1 MTDDPRGIL
10 RESRAAARAAE
21 SEEASTPVF
30 SARRPRASDE
40 SGRDASEPAGAPRR
54 DASDGHETS
63 SSASSGRRSSDVFS
77 TLVGTRTYVRNARE
91 AAASLDLP
99 ALGLAKPSIE
109 DFSDELINL
118 TSTRTD
124 RSVGRVLPD
133 GGGGAAFS
141 CEWRLREHEVVLLVG
156 CTPPPA
162 KYFGITPYVYKSYD
176 AGIVR
181 TLFASAGDTLA
192 VGGDDGSGTA
202 RFARLGT
209 SAARVERK
217 ADGTMGVVRDARCWN
232 STFAAAFGGHTR
244 VLSDAIDVL
253 RTHAENARVPV
264 IENALNAYG
273 LSRQT
278 GVKTR
283 ALMIRHAV
291 PSNARDWASYAER
304 PPFIVMRLTPRRAP
318 IFPSPFPRASL
329 IRRETFDETP
339 LASSIAFVAERAA
352 ALFRAGG
359 VVESATTFGS
369 EAFFFSESDAG
380 FFGDARD
387 EGNPLKKR
395 NTWFDDVPGT
405 YETQIVPSPPAQV
418 LFDNGQRCVDTNWN
432 CGGDN
437 RDTTYVNGPRFSLP
451 DDRTVAYVVGA
462 NHAATGNAVYANVA
476 VYDPARKLGVLAID
490 DGEFENTAAAWTE
503 GTTAERDAA
512 KLFVVAL
519 ARKCPPGPGVF
530 SVDDRLDA
538 ADANSPARARRS
550 RMPDGTLCVEV
561 PSEGFPSASP
571 DAELA
576 VWARPYCH
584 AETTV
589 GPWWSRLA
597 TPTAVLVR
605 RTGDAPPAGTPFP
618 FDALDAL
625 DTF

>member
-21 SEEASTPVF
+21 SEEASTPVS

-40 SGRDASEPAGAPRR
+40 SGHDASEA
-54 DASDGHETS
+54 HEGS
-63 SSASSGRRSSDVFS
+63 SSAVSGRRSSDVFS
-77 TLVGTRTYVRNARE
+77 TLVGTRAYVRNARE

-99 ALGLAKPSIE
+99 ALGLAKPSRE
-109 DFSDELINL
+109 DFSDELFNL
-118 TSTRTD
+118 TRTD
-124 RSVGRVLPD
+124 QSARVLPD
-133 GGGGAAFS
+133 GSGGAAFS
-141 CEWRLREHEVVLLVG
+141 CEWRLREPEVVLVVG

-209 SAARVERK
+209 SAARVETN
-217 ADGTMGVVRDARCWN
+217 ADGTMGVVRDVRCWN

-244 VLSDAIDVL
+244 VLRDAIDVL
-253 RTHAENARVPV
+253 RTHAGSSVPF

-291 PSNARDWASYAER
+291 PANARDWAAYAES

-318 IFPSPFPRASL
+318 IFPAPFPRAPL

-339 LASSIAFVAERAA
+339 LASSIALVAERAA

-359 VVESATTFGS
+359 VEATTFGL
-369 EAFFFSESDAG
+369 DA
-380 FFGDARD
+380 FFGDEGFARD
-387 EGNPLKKR
+387 EGNQEKDRSSRGSK

-405 YETQIVPSPPAQV
+405 YETQIVPSPPAQI
-418 LFDNGQRCVDTNWN
+418 LFDNGQRCVDTAWN

-451 DDRTVAYVVGA
+451 DDRTVAYVVGS

-503 GTTAERDAA
+503 GTPAERDAA

-519 ARKCPPGPGVF
+519 ARKCPPGVF
-530 SVDDRLDA
+530 SVDDRLDG

>member
-1 MTDDPRGIL
+1 VTDDPRGIL

-21 SEEASTPVF
+21 SEEARTPVS

-40 SGRDASEPAGAPRR
+40 SGHDASEQAGAPRR
-54 DASDGHETS
+54 DASEARERS
-63 SSASSGRRSSDVFS
+63 SSAVSGRRSSDVFS
-77 TLVGTRTYVRNARE
+77 TLVGTRAYVRNARE

-99 ALGLAKPSIE
+99 ALGLAKPSRE
-109 DFSDELINL
+109 DFSDELFNL
-118 TSTRTD
+118 TRTD
-124 RSVGRVLPD
+124 QSARVLPD
-133 GGGGAAFS
+133 GSGGAAFS
-141 CEWRLREHEVVLLVG
+141 CEWRLREPEVVLVVG

-209 SAARVERK
+209 SAARVETN
-217 ADGTMGVVRDARCWN
+217 ADGTMGVVRDVRCWN

-244 VLSDAIDVL
+244 VLRDAIDVL
-253 RTHAENARVPV
+253 RTHAGSSVPF

-291 PSNARDWASYAER
+291 PANARDWAAYAES

-318 IFPSPFPRASL
+318 IFPAPFPRAPL

-339 LASSIAFVAERAA
+339 LASSIALVAERAA

-359 VVESATTFGS
+359 VEATTFGL
-369 EAFFFSESDAG
+369 DA
-380 FFGDARD
+380 FFGDEGFARD
-387 EGNPLKKR
+387 EGNQEKDRSSRGSK

-405 YETQIVPSPPAQV
+405 YETQIVPSPPAQI
-418 LFDNGQRCVDTNWN
+418 LFDNGQRCVDTAWN

-503 GTTAERDAA
+503 GTPAERDAA

-519 ARKCPPGPGVF
+519 ARKCPPGVF
-530 SVDDRLDA
+530 SVDDRGDA
-538 ADANSPARARRS
+538 NSTRHLFDGADASPARARRS

-605 RTGDAPPAGTPFP
+605 RTGDAPPAGTTFP
-618 FDALDAL
+618 FDALD
-625 DTF
+625 TF

>member
-1 MTDDPRGIL
+1 MDD
-10 RESRAAARAAE
+10 
-21 SEEASTPVF
+21 
-30 SARRPRASDE
+30 
-40 SGRDASEPAGAPRR
+40 
-54 DASDGHETS
+54 ET
-63 SSASSGRRSSDVFS
+63 AVSGRRSSDVFS
-77 TLVGTRTYVRNARE
+77 TLVGTRAYVRNARE

-99 ALGLAKPSIE
+99 ALGLAKPSRE
-109 DFSDELINL
+109 DFSDELFNL
-118 TSTRTD
+118 TRTD
-124 RSVGRVLPD
+124 QSARVLPD

-141 CEWRLREHEVVLLVG
+141 CEWRLREPEVVLVVG

-209 SAARVERK
+209 SAARVETK
-217 ADGTMGVVRDARCWN
+217 ADGTMGVVRDVRCWN

-244 VLSDAIDVL
+244 VLRDAIDVL
-253 RTHAENARVPV
+253 RTHAGSSVPF

-291 PSNARDWASYAER
+291 PANARDWAAYAES
-304 PPFIVMRLTPRRAP
+304 PPFVVMRLTPRRAP
-318 IFPSPFPRASL
+318 IFPAPFPRAPL

-339 LASSIAFVAERAA
+339 LASSIALVAERAA

-359 VVESATTFGS
+359 VEATTFGL
-369 EAFFFSESDAG
+369 DA
-380 FFGDARD
+380 FFGDNPGFGFARD
-387 EGNPLKKR
+387 EGNQEKDSR

-405 YETQIVPSPPAQV
+405 YETQIVPSPPAQI
-418 LFDNGQRCVDTNWN
+418 LFDNGQRCVDTAWN

-490 DGEFENTAAAWTE
+490 DGEFKNTAAAWTE
-503 GTTAERDAA
+503 GTPAERDAP

-530 SVDDRLDA
+530 SVDDSGDANSTTRRLFDDG
-538 ADANSPARARRS
+538 ADASPARARRS

-605 RTGDAPPAGTPFP
+605 RTGDAPSSAGTTFPFP
-618 FDALDAL
+618 DAL

>member
-21 SEEASTPVF
+21 SEEASTPVS

-40 SGRDASEPAGAPRR
+40 SGHDASEA
-54 DASDGHETS
+54 HERS
-63 SSASSGRRSSDVFS
+63 SSAVSGRRSSDVFS
-77 TLVGTRTYVRNARE
+77 TLVGTRAYARNARE

-99 ALGLAKPSIE
+99 ALGLAKPSRE
-109 DFSDELINL
+109 DFSDELFNL
-118 TSTRTD
+118 TRTD
-124 RSVGRVLPD
+124 QSARVLPD

-141 CEWRLREHEVVLLVG
+141 CEWRLREPEVVLVVG

-209 SAARVERK
+209 SAARVETK
-217 ADGTMGVVRDARCWN
+217 ADGTMGVVRDVRCWN

-244 VLSDAIDVL
+244 VLRDAIDVL
-253 RTHAENARVPV
+253 RTHAGSSVPF

-291 PSNARDWASYAER
+291 PANARDWAAYAES
-304 PPFIVMRLTPRRAP
+304 PPFVVMRLTPRRAP
-318 IFPSPFPRASL
+318 IFPAPFPRAPL

-339 LASSIAFVAERAA
+339 LASSIALVAERAA

-359 VVESATTFGS
+359 VEATTFGLD
-369 EAFFFSESDAG
+369 AFFEG
-380 FFGDARD
+380 FEGFARD
-387 EGNPLKKR
+387 EGNQEKDSR

-405 YETQIVPSPPAQV
+405 YETQIVPSPPAQI
-418 LFDNGQRCVDTNWN
+418 LFDNGQRCVDTAWN

-490 DGEFENTAAAWTE
+490 DGEFKNTAAAWTE
-503 GTTAERDAA
+503 GTPAERDAA

-530 SVDDRLDA
+530 SVDDSG
-538 ADANSPARARRS
+538 DANSTTRRLFDDGADASPARGARRS

-605 RTGDAPPAGTPFP
+605 RTGDAPSSAGTTFPFP
-618 FDALDAL
+618 DAL

>member
-1 MTDDPRGIL
+1 MS
-10 RESRAAARAAE
+10 SRR
-21 SEEASTPVF
+21 
-30 SARRPRASDE
+30 
-40 SGRDASEPAGAPRR
+40 
-54 DASDGHETS
+54 
-63 SSASSGRRSSDVFS
+63 SSGRA
-77 TLVGTRTYVRNARE
+77 YVRNARE

-209 SAARVERK
+209 SAARVERM

-283 ALMIRHAV
+283 ADDTTRRAVQRERLGVVRRASPVRRHALDPSAGAHFSVSV
-291 PSNARDWASYAER
+291 PARFAHSPRDVRRNASGVVHRFRRRARGGA
-304 PPFIVMRLTPRRAP
+304 LPRRG
-318 IFPSPFPRASL
+318 R
-329 IRRETFDETP
+329 RRERDD
-339 LASSIAFVAERAA
+339 VRV
-352 ALFRAGG
+352 GG
-359 VVESATTFGS
+359 V
-369 EAFFFSESDAG
+369 FF
-380 FFGDARD
+380 
-387 EGNPLKKR
+387 
-395 NTWFDDVPGT
+395 
-405 YETQIVPSPPAQV
+405 
-418 LFDNGQRCVDTNWN
+418 
-432 CGGDN
+432 
-437 RDTTYVNGPRFSLP
+437 
-451 DDRTVAYVVGA
+451 
-462 NHAATGNAVYANVA
+462 
-476 VYDPARKLGVLAID
+476 
-490 DGEFENTAAAWTE
+490 
-503 GTTAERDAA
+503 
-512 KLFVVAL
+512 
-519 ARKCPPGPGVF
+519 
-530 SVDDRLDA
+530 
-538 ADANSPARARRS
+538 
-550 RMPDGTLCVEV
+550 
-561 PSEGFPSASP
+561 
-571 DAELA
+571 
-576 VWARPYCH
+576 
-584 AETTV
+584 
-589 GPWWSRLA
+589 
-597 TPTAVLVR
+597 
-605 RTGDAPPAGTPFP
+605 
-618 FDALDAL
+618 
-625 DTF
+625 

>member
-21 SEEASTPVF
+21 SEEASTPVS

-40 SGRDASEPAGAPRR
+40 SGHDASEPAGAPRR
-54 DASDGHETS
+54 DASEAHERS
-63 SSASSGRRSSDVFS
+63 SSAVSGRRSSDVFS
-77 TLVGTRTYVRNARE
+77 TLVGTRAYVRNARE

-99 ALGLAKPSIE
+99 ALGLAKPSRE
-109 DFSDELINL
+109 DFSDELFNL
-118 TSTRTD
+118 TRTD
-124 RSVGRVLPD
+124 QSARVLPD

-141 CEWRLREHEVVLLVG
+141 CEWRLREPEVVLVVG

-209 SAARVERK
+209 SAARVETK
-217 ADGTMGVVRDARCWN
+217 ADGTMGVVRDVRCWN

-244 VLSDAIDVL
+244 VLRDAIDVL
-253 RTHAENARVPV
+253 RTHAGSSVPF

-291 PSNARDWASYAER
+291 PANARDWAAYAES
-304 PPFIVMRLTPRRAP
+304 PPFVVMRLTPRRAP
-318 IFPSPFPRASL
+318 IFPAPFPRAPL

-339 LASSIAFVAERAA
+339 LASSIALVAERAA

-359 VVESATTFGS
+359 VEATTFGLD
-369 EAFFFSESDAG
+369 AFFEG
-380 FFGDARD
+380 FEGFARD
-387 EGNPLKKR
+387 EGNQEKDSR

-405 YETQIVPSPPAQV
+405 YETQIVPSPPAQI
-418 LFDNGQRCVDTNWN
+418 LFDNGQRCVDTAWN

-490 DGEFENTAAAWTE
+490 DGEFKNTAAAWTE
-503 GTTAERDAA
+503 GTPAERDAA

-530 SVDDRLDA
+530 SVDDSG
-538 ADANSPARARRS
+538 DANSTTRRLFDDGADASPARGARRS

-605 RTGDAPPAGTPFP
+605 RTGDAPSSAGTTFPFP
-618 FDALDAL
+618 DAL

>member
-21 SEEASTPVF
+21 SEEASTPVS

-40 SGRDASEPAGAPRR
+40 SGHDASEA
-54 DASDGHETS
+54 HEGS
-63 SSASSGRRSSDVFS
+63 SSAVSGRRSSDVFS
-77 TLVGTRTYVRNARE
+77 TLVGTRAYVRNARE

-99 ALGLAKPSIE
+99 ALGLAKPSRE
-109 DFSDELINL
+109 DFSDELFNL
-118 TSTRTD
+118 TRTD
-124 RSVGRVLPD
+124 LSARVLPD
-133 GGGGAAFS
+133 GSGGAAFP
-141 CEWRLREHEVVLLVG
+141 CEWRLREPEVALVVG

-209 SAARVERK
+209 SAARVETN
-217 ADGTMGVVRDARCWN
+217 ADGAMGVVRDVRCSN
-232 STFAAAFGGHTR
+232 STFVAAFGGHTR
-244 VLSDAIDVL
+244 VLRDAIDVL
-253 RTHAENARVPV
+253 RTHAGSSVPF

-304 PPFIVMRLTPRRAP
+304 PPFVVMRLTPRRAP

-329 IRRETFDETP
+329 IRRETCDETP

-387 EGNPLKKR
+387 EGNPLRKR

-418 LFDNGQRCVDTNWN
+418 LFDNGQRCIDTSWN

-437 RDTTYVNGPRFSLP
+437 RDTTYVNGPRFSCLLYTSP
-451 DDRTVAYVVGA
+451 SPRDRQK
-462 NHAATGNAVYANVA
+462 
-476 VYDPARKLGVLAID
+476 P
-490 DGEFENTAAAWTE
+490 
-503 GTTAERDAA
+503 
-512 KLFVVAL
+512 
-519 ARKCPPGPGVF
+519 
-530 SVDDRLDA
+530 
-538 ADANSPARARRS
+538 
-550 RMPDGTLCVEV
+550 RMP
-561 PSEGFPSASP
+561 SSA
-571 DAELA
+571 
-576 VWARPYCH
+576 
-584 AETTV
+584 
-589 GPWWSRLA
+589 
-597 TPTAVLVR
+597 
-605 RTGDAPPAGTPFP
+605 
-618 FDALDAL
+618 
-625 DTF
+625 

>member
-21 SEEASTPVF
+21 SEEASTPVS

-40 SGRDASEPAGAPRR
+40 SGHDASEA
-54 DASDGHETS
+54 HERS
-63 SSASSGRRSSDVFS
+63 SSAVSGRRSSDVFS
-77 TLVGTRTYVRNARE
+77 TLVGTRAYVRNARE

-99 ALGLAKPSIE
+99 ALGLAKPSRE
-109 DFSDELINL
+109 DFSDELFNL
-118 TSTRTD
+118 TRTD
-124 RSVGRVLPD
+124 QSARVLPD
-133 GGGGAAFS
+133 GSGGAAFS
-141 CEWRLREHEVVLLVG
+141 CEWRLREEEVVLVVG

-209 SAARVERK
+209 SAARVETK
-217 ADGTMGVVRDARCWN
+217 ADGTMGVVRDVRCWN

-244 VLSDAIDVL
+244 VLRDAIDVL
-253 RTHAENARVPV
+253 RTHAGSSVPF

-291 PSNARDWASYAER
+291 PANARDWAAYAES
-304 PPFIVMRLTPRRAP
+304 PPFVVMRLTPRRAP
-318 IFPSPFPRASL
+318 IFPAPFPRAPL

-339 LASSIAFVAERAA
+339 LASSIALVAERAA

-359 VVESATTFGS
+359 GEATTFGLD
-369 EAFFFSESDAG
+369 AFFEG
-380 FFGDARD
+380 FEGFGFARD
-387 EGNPLKKR
+387 EGNQEKDSK

-405 YETQIVPSPPAQV
+405 YETQIVPSPPAQI
-418 LFDNGQRCVDTNWN
+418 LFDNGQRCVDTAWN

-490 DGEFENTAAAWTE
+490 DGEFKNTAQKWTE
-503 GTTAERDAA
+503 GTPAERDAA

-519 ARKCPPGPGVF
+519 ARKCPPGAGGVF
-530 SVDDRLDA
+530 SVTTDRGELANSTTRRLFDDG
-538 ADANSPARARRS
+538 ADASPARGARRS

-605 RTGDAPPAGTPFP
+605 RTGDAPSSAGTTFPFP
-618 FDALDAL
+618 DAL

>member
-21 SEEASTPVF
+21 SEEASTPVS

-40 SGRDASEPAGAPRR
+40 SGHDASEA
-54 DASDGHETS
+54 HERS
-63 SSASSGRRSSDVFS
+63 SSAVSGRRSSDVFS
-77 TLVGTRTYVRNARE
+77 TLVGTRAYVRNARE

-99 ALGLAKPSIE
+99 ALGLAKPSRE
-109 DFSDELINL
+109 DFSDELFNL
-118 TSTRTD
+118 TRTD
-124 RSVGRVLPD
+124 QSARVLPD

-141 CEWRLREHEVVLLVG
+141 CEWRLREPEVVLVVG

-209 SAARVERK
+209 SAARVETK
-217 ADGTMGVVRDARCWN
+217 ADGTMGVVRDVRCWN

-244 VLSDAIDVL
+244 VLRDAIDVL
-253 RTHAENARVPV
+253 RTHAGSSVPF

-291 PSNARDWASYAER
+291 PANARDWAAYAES
-304 PPFIVMRLTPRRAP
+304 PPFVVMRLTPRRAP
-318 IFPSPFPRASL
+318 IFPAPFPRAPL

-339 LASSIAFVAERAA
+339 LASSIALVAERAA

-359 VVESATTFGS
+359 VEATTFGLD
-369 EAFFFSESDAG
+369 AFFEG
-380 FFGDARD
+380 FEGFARD
-387 EGNPLKKR
+387 EGNQEKDSR

-405 YETQIVPSPPAQV
+405 YETQIVPSPPAQI
-418 LFDNGQRCVDTNWN
+418 LFDNGQRCVDTAWN

-490 DGEFENTAAAWTE
+490 DGEFKNTAAAWTE
-503 GTTAERDAA
+503 GTPAERDAA

-530 SVDDRLDA
+530 SVDDSG
-538 ADANSPARARRS
+538 DANSTTRRLFDDGADASPARGARRS

-605 RTGDAPPAGTPFP
+605 RTGDAPSSAGTTFPFP
-618 FDALDAL
+618 DAL

>member
-21 SEEASTPVF
+21 SEEASTPVS

-40 SGRDASEPAGAPRR
+40 SGHDASEPAGAPRR
-54 DASDGHETS
+54 DASEVDDET
-63 SSASSGRRSSDVFS
+63 AVSGRRSSDVFS
-77 TLVGTRTYVRNARE
+77 TLVGTRAYVRNARE

-99 ALGLAKPSIE
+99 ALGLAKPSRE
-109 DFSDELINL
+109 DFSDELFNL
-118 TSTRTD
+118 TRTD
-124 RSVGRVLPD
+124 QSARVLPD

-141 CEWRLREHEVVLLVG
+141 CEWRLREPEVVLVVG

-209 SAARVERK
+209 SAARVETK
-217 ADGTMGVVRDARCWN
+217 ADGTMGVVRDVRCWN

-244 VLSDAIDVL
+244 VLRDAIDVL
-253 RTHAENARVPV
+253 RTHAGSSVPF

-291 PSNARDWASYAER
+291 PANASDWAAYAES
-304 PPFIVMRLTPRRAP
+304 PPFVVMRLTPRRAP
-318 IFPSPFPRASL
+318 IFPAPFPRAPL

-339 LASSIAFVAERAA
+339 LASSIALVAERAA

-359 VVESATTFGS
+359 VEATTFGL
-369 EAFFFSESDAG
+369 DA
-380 FFGDARD
+380 FFGDNPGFGFARD
-387 EGNPLKKR
+387 EGNQETDSK

-405 YETQIVPSPPAQV
+405 YETQIVPSPPAQI
-418 LFDNGQRCVDTNWN
+418 LFDNGQRCVDTAWN

-490 DGEFENTAAAWTE
+490 DGEFKNTAAAWTE
-503 GTTAERDAA
+503 GTPAERDAA

-530 SVDDRLDA
+530 SVDDSG
-538 ADANSPARARRS
+538 DANSTTRRLFDDGADASPARGARRS

-605 RTGDAPPAGTPFP
+605 RTGDAPSSAGTTFPFP
-618 FDALDAL
+618 DAL

>member
-1 MTDDPRGIL
+1 M
-10 RESRAAARAAE
+10 
-21 SEEASTPVF
+21 
-30 SARRPRASDE
+30 
-40 SGRDASEPAGAPRR
+40 
-54 DASDGHETS
+54 
-63 SSASSGRRSSDVFS
+63 
-77 TLVGTRTYVRNARE
+77 
-91 AAASLDLP
+91 
-99 ALGLAKPSIE
+99 
-109 DFSDELINL
+109 
-118 TSTRTD
+118 
-124 RSVGRVLPD
+124 LPD

-209 SAARVERK
+209 SAARVERM

-304 PPFIVMRLTPRRAP
+304 PPFVVMRLTPRRAP

-369 EAFFFSESDAG
+369 EAFFFSEGDAG

-387 EGNPLKKR
+387 EGNSLQR

-418 LFDNGQRCVDTNWN
+418 LFDNGQRCVDTSWN

-503 GTTAERDAA
+503 GTPAERDAA

-519 ARKCPPGPGVF
+519 ARKCPPGPGVL
-530 SVDDRLDA
+530 SVDDRLDG

>member
-21 SEEASTPVF
+21 SEEASTPVS

-40 SGRDASEPAGAPRR
+40 SGHDASEA
-54 DASDGHETS
+54 HERS
-63 SSASSGRRSSDVFS
+63 SSAVSGRRSSDVFS
-77 TLVGTRTYVRNARE
+77 TLVGTRAYARNARE

-99 ALGLAKPSIE
+99 ALGLAKPSRE
-109 DFSDELINL
+109 DFSDELFNL
-118 TSTRTD
+118 TRTD
-124 RSVGRVLPD
+124 QSARVLPD

-141 CEWRLREHEVVLLVG
+141 CEWRLREPEVVLVVG

-209 SAARVERK
+209 SAARVETK
-217 ADGTMGVVRDARCWN
+217 ADGTMGVVRDVRCWN

-244 VLSDAIDVL
+244 VLRDAIDVL
-253 RTHAENARVPV
+253 RTHAGSSVPF

-291 PSNARDWASYAER
+291 PANARDWAAYAES
-304 PPFIVMRLTPRRAP
+304 PPFVVMRLTPRRAP
-318 IFPSPFPRASL
+318 IFPAPFPRAPL

-339 LASSIAFVAERAA
+339 LASSIALVAERAA

-359 VVESATTFGS
+359 VEATTFGLD
-369 EAFFFSESDAG
+369 AFFEG
-380 FFGDARD
+380 FEGFARD
-387 EGNPLKKR
+387 EGNQEKDSR

-405 YETQIVPSPPAQV
+405 YETQIVPSPPAQI
-418 LFDNGQRCVDTNWN
+418 LFDNGQRCVDTAWN

-490 DGEFENTAAAWTE
+490 DGEFKNTAAAWTE
-503 GTTAERDAA
+503 GTPAERDAA

-530 SVDDRLDA
+530 SVDDSGDANSTTRRLFDDG
-538 ADANSPARARRS
+538 ADASPARARRS

-605 RTGDAPPAGTPFP
+605 RTGDAPSSAGTTFPFP
-618 FDALDAL
+618 DAL